1 MNYYLMKSE
10 GSCYSIADLKKDK
23 KTAWTG
29 VRNYQARNYMK
40 AMKKG
45 DMILFYHSSSKP
57 TGVFGLAKVVKKAHA
72 DMSAQD
78 RKHEHFDP
86 KATKEKPIWEC
97 VDVAYVATFTKPVTL
112 DDMKKVDVLGKM
124 KMFTKGS
131 RLSITPVTK
140 IEYDSICKMGSTK

>member
-10 GSCYSIADLKKDK
+10 GDCYPISQLQKDK
-23 KTAWTG
+23 KSPWSG

-40 AMKKG
+40 EMNVG

-72 DMSAQD
+72 DVCALD
-78 RKHEHFDP
+78 PRDEHFDP
-86 KATKEKPIWEC
+86 KSTKEKPIWEC
-97 VDVAYVATFTKPVTL
+97 VDVGYVSTFIKPVTL
-112 DDMKKVDVLGKM
+112 DEMKKEEKLGKM

-140 IEYDSICKMGSTK
+140 IEYDIICTMGSTK